1 MPAKKKGAEEPPP
14 ASPFQPGFAPECL
27 ACPIGLFFYSV
38 KQTRPEVMEHVM
50 KAFWRLRST
59 TAETRALAER
69 LATGAQACASE
80 SDAAITG
87 AATNWRFEDN
97 ALICRGLIG

>member
-50 KAFWRLRST
+50 KAAFELFQAFQAVVAS
-59 TAETRALAER
+59 TAERWEQAQQLER
-69 LATGAQACASE
+69 
-80 SDAAITG
+80 IPI
-87 AATNWRFEDN
+87 R
-97 ALICRGLIG
+97 

>member
-14 ASPFQPGFAPECL
+14 VSPFQPGFAPECL

-50 KAFWRLRST
+50 KAAFELFQAFQAVVAST
-59 TAETRALAER
+59 ADRWEQAQQLER
-69 LATGAQACASE
+69 
-80 SDAAITG
+80 IP
-87 AATNWRFEDN
+87 
-97 ALICRGLIG
+97 IH